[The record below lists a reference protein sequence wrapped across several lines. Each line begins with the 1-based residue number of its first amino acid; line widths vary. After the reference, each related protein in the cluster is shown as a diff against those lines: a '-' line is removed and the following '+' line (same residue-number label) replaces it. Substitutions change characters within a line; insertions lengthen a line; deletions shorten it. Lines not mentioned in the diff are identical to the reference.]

1 MTDAASNWQPDPE
14 ELRAIHAAAA
24 ETVKETP
31 VFSLGELSRRCGGTV
46 VLKAENMQRTGSFKL
61 RGSLAKLAGRDEGNC
76 RGVVAGSA
84 GNHGQ
89 ALAYAARARGIP
101 CTVFM
106 PADAAI
112 SKVDA
117 VTAFG
122 AEVVLEG
129 SAIDECLEA
138 ARRLAEEDDLLFVH
152 PFDDLDVIRGQAG
165 VGLELREQ
173 VPDLAKVIV
182 PVGGGGLISGIAAAL
197 ESGGG
202 GVEIAG
208 VQASGCAAFAR
219 SLESGVPQAVTAPS
233 TIADGIA
240 VKRPGDLTLE
250 LVRRWVAE
258 VVAVDDDAI
267 AEAMVFLVE
276 YGKLVT
282 EGAGAVGVAALL
294 SGALRP
300 AEAGTTAVVLSGGN
314 VDAHVLAEVI
324 NRHQTGIGRRA
335 RLFSKISDRP
345 GGLVDFLQIIAR
357 AGGNVLDV
365 THVRDGVSLH
375 VKETGVEV
383 LVESRSERHGDE
395 LLARLAESGYEVEE
409 LGPR

>member
-1 MTDAASNWQPDPE
+1 MSNPATNWQPDLG
-14 ELRAIHAAAA
+14 ELRSVHAASA

-31 VFSLGELSRRCGGTV
+31 VFSLGELSRRCGGRV
-46 VLKAENMQRTGSFKL
+46 VVKAENMQRTGSFKL
-61 RGSLAKLAGRDEGNC
+61 RGSLAKLAGPDTVEC
-76 RGVVAGSA
+76 PGVVAGSA

-106 PADAAI
+106 PRDAAI
-112 SKVDA
+112 SKVNA

-129 SAIDECLEA
+129 GAIDECLEA
-138 ARRLAEEDDLLFVH
+138 ARRLAAEDGLLFVH
-152 PFDDLDVIRGQAG
+152 PFDDLEVIAGQAG

-182 PVGGGGLISGIAAAL
+182 PVGGGGLISGIGAAL
-197 ESGGG
+197 AATGD
-202 GVEIAG
+202 GVEIVG
-208 VQASGCAAFAR
+208 VQAAGCAAFGP
-219 SLESGVPQAVTAPS
+219 SIEGGKPQSVATAS

-240 VKRPGDLTLE
+240 VKRPGELTLE
-250 LVRRWVAE
+250 LVRRWVE
-258 VVAVDDDAI
+258 EIVTVDDDAI
-267 AEAMVFLVE
+267 AEAMVLLVE

-294 SGALRP
+294 TGAVAP
-300 AEAGTTAVVLSGGN
+300 ASSGTTAVILSGGN

-324 NRHQTGIGRRA
+324 NRHQTGIGRRT

-375 VKETGVEV
+375 VRETGVEV
-383 LVESRSERHGDE
+383 LVESRSQDDSDD
-395 LLARLAESGYEVEE
+395 LIARLAASGYEVEE
-409 LGPR
+409 LGPH